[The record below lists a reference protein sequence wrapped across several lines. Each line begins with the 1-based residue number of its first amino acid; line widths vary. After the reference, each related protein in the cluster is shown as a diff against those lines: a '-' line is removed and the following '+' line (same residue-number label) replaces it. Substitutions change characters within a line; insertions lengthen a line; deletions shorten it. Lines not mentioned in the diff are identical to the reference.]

1 MSVIDLEANPPRI
14 TDRVVVGDGPEGL
27 AISPRGDLAVAAILR
42 GSNSSRRAYFYNRNG
57 AIDVLRINGKR
68 VTKVQEIEVGGLPE
82 AVLFTPDGRYLYVGN
97 YIDGDF
103 SIFRV
108 EGGNVV
114 DTGRRF
120 NVSGHPASARMST
133 R

>member
-1 MSVIDLEANPPRI
+1 M
-14 TDRVVVGDGPEGL
+14 
-27 AISPRGDLAVAAILR
+27 
-42 GSNSSRRAYFYNRNG
+42 
-57 AIDVLRINGKR
+57 
-68 VTKVQEIEVGGLPE
+68 TKVQEIEVGGLPE
-82 AVLFTPDGRYLYVGN
+82 AVLFTPDGRYLYIGN

-120 NVSGHPASARMST
+120 KVSGHPASARMST

>member
-1 MSVIDLEANPPRI
+1 
-14 TDRVVVGDGPEGL
+14 DRVVVGDGPEGL
-27 AISPRGDLAVAAILR
+27 AVSPRGDLAVAAILR
-42 GSNSSRRAYFYNRNG
+42 GSNAPKSAYFYNRNG
-57 AIDVLRINGKR
+57 AIDVLRIDGKR
-68 VTKVQEIEVGGLPE
+68 VVKVQEIEVGGLPE

-114 DTGRRF
+114 DTGKRF
-120 NVSGHPASARMST
+120 KVSGHPASARMGT